1 MENRIFLDQGTCETP
16 RNLASRSKCER
27 GSNQQR
33 YWVLQ
38 KDPKNTVTK
47 ELSDNSVTKWQGD
60 WDYTTK
66 GAITKIYFPKIT
78 DRLKLKINMTPNST
92 TMIKRHGNI
101 NLYLF
106 KNKIRVSPMCSC
118 KRGEQTIDHILF
130 GCELVEQER
139 DRLKAAVLRS
149 EKWPVS
155 KDTLMNKYWKNLKN
169 SWTVYLLINYREK
182 KIIITHS

>member
-1 MENRIFLDQGTCETP
+1 MIEMENQDWKIEFNWIKAHAGHNGNELADQIAKEAATNSDIECYKRI
-16 RNLASRSKCER
+16 
-27 GSNQQR
+27 
-33 YWVLQ
+33 
-38 KDPKNTVTK
+38 PKSTVRR

-155 KDTLMNKYWKNLKN
+155 KDI
-169 SWTVYLLINYREK
+169 LINRYSKNFK
-182 KIIITHS
+182 KFT